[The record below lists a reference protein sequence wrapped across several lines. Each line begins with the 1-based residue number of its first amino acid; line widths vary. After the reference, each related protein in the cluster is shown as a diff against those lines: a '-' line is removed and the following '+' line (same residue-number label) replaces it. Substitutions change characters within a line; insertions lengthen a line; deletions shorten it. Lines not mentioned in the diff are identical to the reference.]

1 MFSENQKISERQIF
15 RLLTFDLLG
24 LSTLLIPSVLAQ
36 TAGRDGVFAIVLGT
50 LFGGLFLKV
59 LSCVMEDMGGNDF
72 AGYLEQKCG
81 GVFGRIIQMGY
92 FIYLLLLAGYTAYLF
107 TAVILRHLLR
117 EETFYLVLFVIVL
130 LTAYGLISGIE
141 GRARIYELLFWFLL
155 IPLFLMI
162 VCTWDEVDVDYWT
175 PIVTTEWS
183 GLLMGSYAF
192 FSCLALLFLV
202 LFLMPYGRNK
212 EQILSGGKL
221 SLLFVA
227 GIHLILY
234 LVLLGIFGG
243 NALAGMEDAVI
254 TLMSTVKVSGGFLK
268 RTDAIMFGIW
278 FFTLYALL
286 GSTVFYSG
294 KILTRVAG
302 GKKSVWAYAVVLIV
316 VCLLAVSFY
325 KNGRMEPWYLQFLCY
340 VGTPFL
346 VLVPLLL
353 LGCKKRIGKK
363 TAMLFLLC
371 CLPFLSGCC
380 TAELEDKNFPL
391 EAAVTDATNA
401 GVTWME
407 NTEGKNRVI
416 DYSHLKLLVVNQSVI
431 EGEKGWKELLSFLE
445 NQNEVPRNT
454 YVAVAEDAEKIME
467 ENEEGESAG
476 TYFEELFENVSEAK
490 KQVYPTLGMLYEE
503 QENKMETLYVP
514 YVAREEDSFF
524 VKRYYVVRRGVPVGI
539 CESEA
544 ARLSFFAQNKMRMYT
559 LSLDPGFGVE
569 LSEAQ
574 NRIAFSGTREEKVI
588 ELYVRCKGKVV
599 AQPAGKFY
607 SKRELERMCE
617 TYLNQITQ
625 EMIQREKPVDIT
637 NSYKKIGAEK
647 REWYDWVTMYET
659 QYEHGTKVVCH
670 VEITWVNL

>member
-1 MFSENQKISERQIF
+1 
-15 RLLTFDLLG
+15 
-24 LSTLLIPSVLAQ
+24 
-36 TAGRDGVFAIVLGT
+36 
-50 LFGGLFLKV
+50 
-59 LSCVMEDMGGNDF
+59 
-72 AGYLEQKCG
+72 
-81 GVFGRIIQMGY
+81 
-92 FIYLLLLAGYTAYLF
+92 
-107 TAVILRHLLR
+107 
-117 EETFYLVLFVIVL
+117 
-130 LTAYGLISGIE
+130 
-141 GRARIYELLFWFLL
+141 
-155 IPLFLMI
+155 
-162 VCTWDEVDVDYWT
+162 
-175 PIVTTEWS
+175 
-183 GLLMGSYAF
+183 
-192 FSCLALLFLV
+192 
-202 LFLMPYGRNK
+202 
-212 EQILSGGKL
+212 
-221 SLLFVA
+221 
-227 GIHLILY
+227 
-234 LVLLGIFGG
+234 
-243 NALAGMEDAVI
+243 
-254 TLMSTVKVSGGFLK
+254 
-268 RTDAIMFGIW
+268 
-278 FFTLYALL
+278 
-286 GSTVFYSG
+286 
-294 KILTRVAG
+294 
-302 GKKSVWAYAVVLIV
+302 
-316 VCLLAVSFY
+316 
-325 KNGRMEPWYLQFLCY
+325 
-340 VGTPFL
+340 
-346 VLVPLLL
+346 
-353 LGCKKRIGKK
+353 
-363 TAMLFLLC
+363 
-371 CLPFLSGCC
+371 
-380 TAELEDKNFPL
+380 
-391 EAAVTDATNA
+391 
-401 GVTWME
+401 ME

-431 EGEKGWKELLSFLE
+431 EDEKGWKELLSFLE

-467 ENEEGESAG
+467 ENEKGESAG

-544 ARLSFFAQNKMRMYT
+544 ARLSFFAQNKMRTYT

-617 TYLNQITQ
+617 TYLNQIAQ